1 MPSSF
6 PEGLAEALEKIN
18 AHNIDK
24 VTGGYVG
31 PVCTAEFEADALI
44 KGRFHDRKSSLIFL
58 TDSDIPTDLGDRC
71 LVVNVFTGRRLRVA
85 TTSRSTRETAFKG
98 LGVES
103 QQRKSGMS
111 QSILSTRELDA

>member
-1 MPSSF
+1 MR
-6 PEGLAEALEKIN
+6 
-18 AHNIDK
+18 
-24 VTGGYVG
+24 
-31 PVCTAEFEADALI
+31 TAEFEADALI
-44 KGRFHDRKSSLIFL
+44 KGQFHDRKSSLIFS

-103 QQRKSGMS
+103 QQCVKRHEPKYPLYQGVGCMKMRALMS
-111 QSILSTRELDA
+111 VILGCDICPGGVIGVGGKKL